1 MIEKTVD
8 REKAV
13 KARLIDAA
21 AKVFAEKGFSQ
32 ATTREICSR
41 ARANAAAISY
51 YWGDKEGLYKRVIEE
66 LIIDRTQNYP
76 LSAAADELLSP
87 EVRLRKFIELFL
99 HRLLD
104 TGRPAWSGKI
114 MIREIIRP
122 TEAVSV
128 VLDKLVKPTFEVL
141 TSIVRAI
148 IGDQVPEDKV
158 KLAVVSIISQCV
170 FYFNAGNIMDMLV
183 EKKLLPEFDLQ
194 EAVEH
199 ITDFSLKGLGRG

>member
-1 MIEKTVD
+1 MKNKTLD
-8 REKAV
+8 KENTV
-13 KARLIDAA
+13 KARLVDAA

-32 ATTREICSR
+32 ATIREICGR
-41 ARANAAAISY
+41 AGANAAAISY
-51 YWGDKEGLYKRVIEE
+51 YWRDKKGLYKRVVEE

-76 LSAAADELLSP
+76 LTAAMDEMLPP
-87 EVRLRKFIELFL
+87 ETRLKKFIEVFL

-114 MIREIIRP
+114 MVREISRP
-122 TEAVSV
+122 TEAVTM

-141 TSIVRAI
+141 TTIVRVI
-148 IGDQVPEDKV
+148 IGDKVPEDKV
-158 KLAVVSIISQCV
+158 KLAAVSIISQCV

-183 EKKLLPEFDLQ
+183 EKEVLPEFDL
-194 EAVEH
+194 EKVVEQ